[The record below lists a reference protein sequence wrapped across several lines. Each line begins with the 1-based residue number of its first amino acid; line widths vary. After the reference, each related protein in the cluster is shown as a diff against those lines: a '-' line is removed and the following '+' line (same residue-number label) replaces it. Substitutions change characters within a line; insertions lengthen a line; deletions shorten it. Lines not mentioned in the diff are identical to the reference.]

1 MLSETFVYPSV
12 VIILIRLPVVVMNLL
27 AFSNF
32 IQRSLE
38 STSPEDD
45 NLQVSQNL
53 LPLVIFPGEK
63 MNMQRNKSTNF
74 YMHHDSVMN
83 TSNHSGMIDV
93 YNLSSNTHV
102 RSKMCPLFSTSP
114 G

>member
-1 MLSETFVYPSV
+1 M
-12 VIILIRLPVVVMNLL
+12 VVMNIL

-93 YNLSSNTHV
+93 HNLSGNTHV
-102 RSKMCPLFSTSP
+102 RSKMYRIFYHFFMELFIHV
-114 G
+114 

>member
-1 MLSETFVYPSV
+1 
-12 VIILIRLPVVVMNLL
+12 MNIL

-53 LPLVIFPGEK
+53 LPLVIFSGEK

-83 TSNHSGMIDV
+83 TSIHSGMIDV
-93 YNLSSNTHV
+93 HNLSGNTHV
-102 RSKMCPLFSTSP
+102 RSKMYQIFYHFFHGIVYTCIAIEGSLIRIMTTD